1 MLETQ
6 ENILPQNLEIWQNTL
21 AWQPTQEQQDYL
33 QKLYQ
38 RVLFGNQ
45 QFNLTRITEPEE
57 FWEKHL
63 WDSLAGIFKIPV
75 NLGKNSTLIDI
86 GSGAGF
92 PGIPTAIVRPDW
104 MVSLLDS
111 TQKKVNF
118 LNGVIEDLC
127 LKNANT
133 LLGRAEVIGK
143 TKAYKASY
151 DVALIRAVANAA
163 ICAEYSLPLLKSGGI
178 AVLYRGNWT
187 EEESENLSVVLDN
200 LGGKIEKVESF
211 STPISQSI
219 RHCIYLKKTTNSSN
233 LKAYQMNCKSK
244 TNPSK
249 ISSPDKV

>member
-38 RVLFGNQ
+38 RVLLGNQ

-63 WDSLAGIFKIPV
+63 WDSLAGILKIPV
-75 NLGKNSTLIDI
+75 NLGKTSTLIDI

-104 MVSLLDS
+104 TVSLLDS

-118 LNGVIEDLC
+118 LNSVIEDLS

-163 ICAEYSLPLLKSGGI
+163 ICAEYSLPLLKLGGI

-187 EEESENLSVVLDN
+187 EEETESLSVVLDT

-219 RHCIYLKKTTNSSN
+219 RHCIYLKKTTNSSK
-233 LKAYQMNCKSK
+233 LKAYQINFKSK
-244 TNPSK
+244 TKPSK
-249 ISSPDKV
+249 TSSPDKV